1 MTKSELLTPHQMK
14 AVMLDDHLAL
24 TANAGSGKT
33 FVLSKK
39 YLEAAIKLDGKVTS
53 IAAITFTEKAASE
66 LYQKISKLIEEEIEK
81 SDDKERIRI
90 LEKIRRNLVSSYIST
105 IHSFCIDILREFPVE
120 AGIDANFI
128 PIDQSVAN
136 ELLELSVEET
146 INEAFLIPELSDVV
160 KNLIRYFNRK
170 SVLQRE
176 IISLIEDRKNV
187 LKLKDDIYSKSDEEI
202 IGHFKKYFQ
211 ETFNEIWNYYE
222 KDLLSA
228 VKKINKIVIERNSKT
243 EFSLPIKISIEEYE
257 SEKNPIK
264 LINSLENLILTKS
277 RTVRKQKYLEKDLG
291 ELVYKE
297 VFKVERIL
305 DELKIFVG
313 AENEDKYSE
322 LVSLGRNL
330 LLLFEKSLELYE
342 AKKKE
347 QAYIDFEDILIYTKE
362 LLKNSDVQSYLSKKF
377 KYLMVDEFQDT
388 NEVQYEIFLPIIDYL
403 KSGKLFIVG
412 DEKQSIYKFRD
423 AEIEIFDR
431 TKSDIVRE
439 KDKSHIME
447 LPDSFRMNDE
457 ICLFTNRVFNNLL
470 SENLPLFGEL
480 KNVPIVCAKPEKK
493 PDGEVGFLISV
504 PEEDEMTQAELV
516 ANKIIQL
523 VSNNEYQFGEI
534 TILVRKRKTFDEL
547 ENIFTRKNIPYSI
560 VGGRG
565 FYQRQVISDIYNYLA
580 FLLNQDND
588 AALVGILRSPFFTV
602 PDTKLFEISLLPGK
616 SFYDKLKNV
625 SDNDYLIKVKKII
638 EKHIELSPSLQLT
651 QLINKIYSETN
662 YLAIIKNRI
671 DGQQELA
678 NIQKLISLSRN
689 FDGKGYRNLYDF
701 VSFLGDSITG
711 EADEPQAAVS
721 SFQNA
726 VQMMTVHQAKGLEF
740 PVVFIYKADE
750 YGQSVSIK
758 SKSVFVNKQVGL
770 LAKIQDKSNPTGDYL
785 QLPITVLNDFVEKK
799 KNLAEIKRLLYV
811 AVTRAKEKLY
821 ISAEL
826 KNEKEPHKES
836 FIYLLREALQSD
848 FKENFTVEDNLDY
861 LFLSGDKFIN
871 KTKKLKIEIPVIHH
885 LEVDDVHLRF
895 DETHKEKKYLLNKY
909 PEKEKS
915 QIISATKV
923 SIYAQCPLKYHLT
936 YNLGFALLNKI
947 LPNWKSSK
955 PKPIEFQFDEE
966 TLSEKIVEREEDI
979 HIAYKS
985 DSIKSEKIGELIHKV
1000 LQLELNEEKSIEFL
1014 KNQLKVILANKK
1026 ELEETLSSVN
1036 ELLINFRNS
1045 KIFAMISQYK
1055 NYRNEFEIYLKED
1068 SYFLHGIVDKIIFA
1082 NDKILIIDY
1091 KTDEI
1096 DEDKASSRFREYSYQ
1111 LKFYLYISSYLFK
1124 NYDTFEARLIF
1135 LRKPDLDFTIKYTSE
1150 NVKELKKEISELI
1163 EVIVLCNFPKNL
1175 MHCDLCQF
1183 STNEK
1188 CVVN

>member
-33 FVLSKK
+33 FVLSRK

-90 LEKIRRNLVSSYIST
+90 LKKIRRNLVSAYIST

-120 AGIDANFI
+120 AGVDANFT

-136 ELLELSVEET
+136 ELLELAVEET
-146 INEAFLIPELSDVV
+146 INDAFLNPELSDVV
-160 KNLIRYFNRK
+160 KNLIRYFNRR

-176 IISLIEDRKNV
+176 IINLIEDRKNV
-187 LKLKDDIYSKSDEEI
+187 LKLKDEIYSKSDEEI
-202 IGHFKKYFQ
+202 IDHFRKCFD
-211 ETFNEIWNYYE
+211 ETFKQIWNYFE

-228 VKKINKIVIERNSKT
+228 VKKINKTVIQNNPKT

-257 SEKNPIK
+257 SDKNQIK
-264 LINSLENLILTKS
+264 LINNLENLILTKS
-277 RTVRKQKYLEKDLG
+277 GTVRKQKYLEKDLS
-291 ELVYKE
+291 ELVYNE

-305 DELKIFVG
+305 EELKIFSGV
-313 AENEDKYSE
+313 ENDDKYPE
-322 LVSLGRNL
+322 LVLMGRNL
-330 LLLFEKSLELYE
+330 LLLFENSLQLYE

-347 QAYIDFEDILIYTKE
+347 QAYIDFEDILIHTKE

-439 KDKSHIME
+439 KDKSHIIE

-457 ICLFTNRVFNNLL
+457 ICLFTNIVFNNLF

-480 KNVPIVCAKPEKK
+480 KNVPIVCAKKEKK
-493 PDGEVGFLISV
+493 RKGEVGFLISY
-504 PEEDEMTQAELV
+504 PEEDEISQAELV
-516 ANKIIQL
+516 AKKIIQL
-523 VSNNEYQFGEI
+523 VSNDEYQFGDI
-534 TILVRKRKTFDEL
+534 TILVRKRKSFDEL
-547 ENIFTRKNIPYSI
+547 EDIFVRKNIPYSI
-560 VGGRG
+560 IGGRG
-565 FYQRQVISDIYNYLA
+565 FYQRQVISDIYNYLT

-625 SDNDYLIKVKKII
+625 SDENYFIKVKKII
-638 EKHIELSPSLQLT
+638 ERHIELSSSLQLT
-651 QLINKIYSETN
+651 QLINRIYSETD

-689 FDGKGYRNLYDF
+689 FDGKGFRNLYDF
-701 VSFLGDSITG
+701 VSFLDDSIRG
-711 EADEPQAAVS
+711 EADEPQAAIS
-721 SFQNA
+721 EDQNA
-726 VQMMTVHQAKGLEF
+726 VQMMTIHQAKGLEF

-750 YGQSVSIK
+750 YVQSVSIK

-770 LAKIQDKSNPTGDYL
+770 LAKIQDKSNPTGEYL
-785 QLPITVLNDFVEKK
+785 QLPITVLNDFIEKK

-811 AVTRAKEKLY
+811 AVTRAQEKLY
-821 ISAEL
+821 ISVEL
-826 KNEKEPHKES
+826 KKEKEPHKES
-836 FIYLLREALQSD
+836 FIYLLKEALQCD
-848 FKENFTVEDNLDY
+848 FNESITVEDNLDY
-861 LFLSGDKFIN
+861 LVLSGDKFIN
-871 KTKKLKIEIPVIHH
+871 KTSKLKIEIPVIHN
-885 LEVDDVHLRF
+885 LEVDDVHQRI
-895 DETHKEKKYLLNKY
+895 DETHKEKEYLLNKY

-915 QIISATKV
+915 QIISATKI

-936 YNLGFALLNKI
+936 YNLGFALLSKI
-947 LPNWKSSK
+947 LPNWKSSTIK
-955 PKPIEFQFDEE
+955 STEFQFDEE
-966 TLSEKIVEREEDI
+966 SLSEEVVEREEEI
-979 HIAYKS
+979 NSVLKS
-985 DSIKSEKIGELIHKV
+985 GSIKSEKIGELIHKV
-1000 LQLELNEEKSIEFL
+1000 LQLELNENESIEFL
-1014 KNQLKVILANKK
+1014 KNQLKAVLNSKK
-1026 ELEETLSSVN
+1026 ELDETISSVN

-1045 KIFAMISQYK
+1045 EIFAVISQYK
-1055 NYRNEFEIYLKED
+1055 DYRNEFEIYLKQD
-1068 SYFLHGIVDKIIFA
+1068 SYFLHGIIDKIIFA
-1082 NDKILIIDY
+1082 EDKILIIDY

-1096 DEDKASSRFREYSYQ
+1096 DKQNASSKFREYSNQ

-1135 LRKPDLDFTIKYTSE
+1135 LRKPDLELTIKYSSE
-1150 NVKELKKEISELI
+1150 NITELKKEISGLI
-1163 EVIVLCNFPKNL
+1163 EGIVLGSFPKNL
-1175 MHCDLCQF
+1175 NHCDLCKF

-1188 CVVN
+1188 CIVN